1 MSIAKHSVQTSAQT
15 SAYTSHQRSL
25 YEVLHLDKLRTSFW
39 LQCLFILAFAL
50 ILFGPIANLLIWTV
64 AETWYFPHALPSE
77 WGFKYWHQV
86 FNPYSD
92 VSGSLL
98 TSILIA
104 VLTVIVC
111 LLVSVPAGYALSK
124 RSMPFRAFW
133 MLLFLIPQAF
143 PNLTVYI
150 NIARIFYDFGLNGT
164 LLGVVLVHS
173 VHGLMFSVWISVA
186 AFSATDPML
195 ERASRNLGAGPVYTF
210 FHIVLP
216 QAMPGIIASCI
227 FVFLESLDEFTGTFF
242 VGAPDIT
249 TLPLLLYTASME
261 GNYQIA
267 SITALILLVP
277 SIGFMVII
285 NKFMKPE
292 MLSKLGK

>member
-1 MSIAKHSVQTSAQT
+1 MRQLTDLKPRQ
-15 SAYTSHQRSL
+15 
-25 YEVLHLDKLRTSFW
+25 VLFSGSWLPFPLSFW
-39 LQCLFILAFAL
+39 GQMGFILILAL
-50 ILFGPIANLLIWTV
+50 VLFGPIVNLMIWTV
-64 AETWYFPHALPSE
+64 TEVWYFPNALPSQ
-77 WGFKYWHQV
+77 WGFKYWQQV

-92 VSGSLL
+92 VSGSLI
-98 TSILIA
+98 TSLIIA
-104 VLTVIVC
+104 LLTVVVC

-124 RSMPFRAFW
+124 HSMPWRVFW

-143 PNLTVYI
+143 PNLTVYM
-150 NIARIFYDFGLNGT
+150 NIARLFYEFNLNGT
-164 LLGVVLVHS
+164 LLGVVIVHS

-186 AFSATDPML
+186 AFSSTDPML
-195 ERASRNLGAGPVYTF
+195 ERASRNLGAGPIYTF

-216 QAMPGIIASCI
+216 QAAPGLIASSI

-242 VGAPDIT
+242 VGAPDIS

-277 SIGFMVII
+277 SILFMLVIH
-285 NKFMKPE
+285 KFMSPQV
-292 MLSKLGK
+292 LSKLGK

>member
-1 MSIAKHSVQTSAQT
+1 MIATQKQYYFSGISIYSV
-15 SAYTSHQRSL
+15 RF
-25 YEVLHLDKLRTSFW
+25 SFW
-39 LQCLFILAFAL
+39 LQSLFILLLAL
-50 ILFGPIANLLIWTV
+50 AMFGPIVNLLIWTV
-64 AETWYFPHALPSE
+64 TESWYFPNSLPSQ
-77 WGFKYWHQV
+77 WGFKYWLQV
-86 FNPYSD
+86 FNPYCD

-98 TSILIA
+98 TSLLIA
-104 VLTVIVC
+104 ILTVVVC

-124 RSMPFRAFW
+124 NSMPFRVFW

-143 PNLTVYI
+143 PNLTVYM
-150 NIARIFYDFGLNGT
+150 NIARLFYDFGLNGT

-173 VHGLMFSVWISVA
+173 VHGLMFSIWISVA
-186 AFSATDPML
+186 AFSSTDPML
-195 ERASRNLGAGPVYTF
+195 ERASRNLGAGPIYTF

-216 QAMPGIIASCI
+216 QAAPGLVASCI

-242 VGAPDIT
+242 VGSPNIN

-277 SIGFMVII
+277 SILFMVII
-285 NKFMKPE
+285 HKFMKPE